1 MVTTIDKLEISM
13 LYNRAIQ
20 KSPYIIC
27 CYFMTFSQKCQNLQK
42 HIMSATMARI
52 ADNNRQKNFI
62 K

>member
-1 MVTTIDKLEISM
+1 M
-13 LYNRAIQ
+13 LLFYDI
-20 KSPYIIC
+20 
-27 CYFMTFSQKCQNLQK
+27 FTNLQK